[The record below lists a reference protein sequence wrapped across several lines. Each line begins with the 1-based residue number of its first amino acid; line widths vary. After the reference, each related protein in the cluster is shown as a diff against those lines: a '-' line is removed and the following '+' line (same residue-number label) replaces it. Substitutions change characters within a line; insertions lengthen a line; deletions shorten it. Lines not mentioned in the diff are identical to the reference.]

1 MFFIINVA
9 TGKVVDAI
17 YLDFEKA
24 FDKVPHHRLLSKL
37 KAYGIEGNLLRW
49 IKEYLT
55 ERTQVVLV
63 NGVESDNGLVLSGVF
78 PGTGLGPL
86 SFLLF
91 TNDMLDNVS
100 SNGLLFAD
108 DTKIFWIITSK
119 KDALNLQADI
129 NKLENWMKTW
139 LLSL

>member
-1 MFFIINVA
+1 MIIILIIQFLQTAWFYLWTVTQLLTYLDVCAQNVA

-37 KAYGIEGNLLRW
+37 KAYGIEGNLFRW

-63 NGVESDNGLVLSGVF
+63 NGVELDNKLVLSGV
-78 PGTGLGPL
+78 PQGTVLGPL
-86 SFLLF
+86 
-91 TNDMLDNVS
+91 
-100 SNGLLFAD
+100 
-108 DTKIFWIITSK
+108 IFVFVIY
-119 KDALNLQADI
+119 L
-129 NKLENWMKTW
+129 
-139 LLSL
+139 